1 MRIVNGVIT
10 LATVGLLVNCA
21 GTNKRSNEPSPAV
34 TSKPSTSNDD
44 AVAEVLESG
53 GVSGTSRIMSF
64 SLSNSPLSSKQF
76 SRSKARDEANK
87 LVREIK
93 RSKGNTQKEHVALMT
108 MQRMAGNDLNT
119 AFETAKRIALNEMK
133 IDIGRAMPEAAI
145 LELALSSIIS
155 ANYSMADYW
164 LNELLSSKDK
174 KMRAAERT
182 ARGIIELR
190 SGRLPEAVF
199 NWNEALKFYQN
210 YEPARL
216 NIGFFAL
223 KYGDFQTAKKML
235 SPLKNDYF
243 TMTGLMQAERLA
255 DRSKKV
261 DSMCEQILKSSP
273 KYKPALFSCALNTYQ
288 GLGDLAKARTQL
300 EKVAQVEGPPVEI
313 DEKSFLTIGK
323 IEAALKNSAPAKP
336 AK

>member
-1 MRIVNGVIT
+1 MRKVT
-10 LATVGLLVNCA
+10 AMALLASYFAASCA
-21 GTNKRSNEPSPAV
+21 GTSGRKNAAGSEISRSS
-34 TSKPSTSNDD
+34 SSNDN
-44 AVAEVLESG
+44 AVAEVLDSG
-53 GVSGTSRIMSF
+53 GVSGSDRIYTF
-64 SLSNSPLSSKQF
+64 SLSNSPLSSQQF
-76 SRSKARDEANK
+76 SRAKAKDQVNK

-93 RSKGNTQKEHVALMT
+93 SSKGNTQKEHVALMT
-108 MQRMAGNDLNT
+108 VQRMAGSDLNT
-119 AFETAKRIALNEMK
+119 VFETAKRIALNEMK
-133 IDIGRAMPEAAI
+133 IDIAREMPEGAI
-145 LELALSSIIS
+145 LELALASIVS
-155 ANYSMADYW
+155 ANYSMADHW
-164 LNELLSSKDK
+164 LNELMGSKDK

-199 NWNEALKFYQN
+199 NWNEALGFYQN

-235 SPLKNDYF
+235 GPLKTDYF

-255 DRSKKV
+255 DRAKKV
-261 DSMCEQILKSSP
+261 DAMCEQIIKSQP

-288 GLGDLAKARTQL
+288 GLGNLAKARTEL
-300 EKVAQVEGPPVEI
+300 EKVAQVGGPPVEI
-313 DEKSFLTIGK
+313 DEKSFLAIGK
-323 IEAALKNSAPAKP
+323 LEAQLKKSAPAKA